1 MINFSFLKKNLML
14 DQVHPLKSAP
24 DDFLL
29 SENADQTEAVRVLR
43 FYQVNGLQE

>member
-1 MINFSFLKKNLML
+1 MINFSFLKKDLML
-14 DQVHPLKSAP
+14 NQVHPFEPTP

-29 SENADQTEAVRVLR
+29 PENADQTEAVRVLR